1 MSPCRPAP
9 AKPGRR
15 RQPPPNPPENAAAAP
30 DVVPRQPEFRQ
41 NANIISYLKNSG
53 VQVGSKT
60 RFCRTG
66 QLLTA
71 SITAWFFTIPGLAAH
86 CLFCEDGRACGW
98 ADLEKP
104 RVLAQ
109 PRRAGRGAS
118 FRWRGPAGS
127 DFGCNPGTLIPP
139 APRGGGAPCPTLP

>member
-53 VQVGSKT
+53 VQVGSDILQDPPSRSWRRPAVTPSPTSKFGET
-60 RFCRTG
+60 K
-66 QLLTA
+66 
-71 SITAWFFTIPGLAAH
+71 
-86 CLFCEDGRACGW
+86 LFCINGIG
-98 ADLEKP
+98 
-104 RVLAQ
+104 V
-109 PRRAGRGAS
+109 
-118 FRWRGPAGS
+118 FVV
-127 DFGCNPGTLIPP
+127 T
-139 APRGGGAPCPTLP
+139 